1 MSVKLREFTTADGQT
16 IYVKM
21 SKQEYKDAMK
31 AAKEGKPVS
40 FNPDSVFMSKKGDV
54 SRADAQ
60 LTQNQNYAGTSLERG
75 SEKMES
81 KKDYSARR
89 EQYEATL
96 KQQYI
101 DAGMTEKE
109 AAKVAKKE
117 AKERIESEKA
127 ADEVISAVYFTPDDK
142 KAADFKEKKAK
153 AEAQG
158 KHVVELTDSDMK
170 RLEQFDELKGFV
182 KTDENGKKTIE
193 DQDGLKVAAAKL
205 VGDDNKVSYKERFDL
220 TRKAKDVDGAIS
232 HGSAR
237 KTKNLFKHLGFDH
250 AHDYTEALIAGGV
263 AATAAGAGIGAAI
276 ITGGAPAIGATG
288 AGGGWFAP
296 AIAGSGH
303 LIPGLIAG
311 GTVGAGLAGAS
322 QLHDRSEVPE
332 AKINQP
338 EPEPEPEP
346 EPSPEP
352 SPEPEP
358 DPTPAKFRGR
368 AVDEGLKS
376 RRNIQEADWKTGT
389 NPMQKSDPGQY
400 VLANE
405 DGEVE
410 TTGSDYKKPETIT
423 FKDNTN
429 DPDKGNINSY
439 TYRLVTDEEA
449 QAGKLSDGTAIQ
461 TGGRSGQPLY
471 VLVSADK
478 QDGTD
483 IKSTHA
489 ELYEL
494 NYEEDGEGENKVGH
508 YDLRQYDGMSGYNV
522 SSNDYSKRGTEGN
535 NGANFKW
542 GNWAR
547 QDAARQNK
555 VKSYNAQNAADLAKH
570 LQPAPNVNDIIQ
582 ANPSVFDSNGNIKSN
597 VDWSKLDLPKGTVFL
612 D

>member
-1 MSVKLREFTTADGQT
+1 MSDMKLRQFTTADGQT
-16 IYVKM
+16 FYARMSDKDYKEAVKTGQL
-21 SKQEYKDAMK
+21 KK
-31 AAKEGKPVS
+31 GT
-40 FNPDSVFMSKKGDV
+40 SVFYSAKGNV
-54 SRADAQ
+54 SRESGQ

-96 KQQYI
+96 KQQYV

-109 AAKVAKKE
+109 ASKIAKKE

-263 AATAAGAGIGAAI
+263 AAAGAGAAIGAAVV
-276 ITGGAPAIGATG
+276 TGGLPAVGALDGGGGLFIPAVAGTGHALTGLAIGSG
-288 AGGGWFAP
+288 AGA
-296 AIAGSGH
+296 A
-303 LIPGLIAG
+303 
-311 GTVGAGLAGAS
+311 LAGAS
-322 QLHDRSEVPE
+322 QIHDRSKVPE
-332 AKINQP
+332 ASV
-338 EPEPEPEP
+338 EAEP

-352 SPEPEP
+352 SPEP

-368 AVDEGLKS
+368 AVDEGLKA

-389 NPMQKSDPGQY
+389 NPMKKADSGQY
-400 VLANE
+400 VLAND

-483 IKSTHA
+483 IKSAHA

-508 YDLRQYDGMSGYNV
+508 YDLRQYEGMSGYNV

-542 GNWAR
+542 GNWTR

-555 VKSYNAQNAADLAKH
+555 VKSYNAQSAADLIKH
-570 LQPAPNVNDIIQ
+570 LQPAPNVNDVIK
-582 ANPSVFDSNGNIKSN
+582 ANPSVFDSNGNIKSDAKWN
-597 VDWSKLDLPKGTVFL
+597 LLDLPKGTVFL